1 MAREE
6 VNNWLNRRSDA
17 ERRLPRWEI
26 DGVPHKPLADM
37 YYYLI
42 AVSWTNLLALSFGG
56 FVIINLLFAA
66 LYYVG
71 LDGVSN
77 AQPGS
82 FSDAFFFSVQTFST
96 IGFGSMSPNSIYT
109 HALVT
114 IESFAGLV
122 AVALATGLI
131 FAKFA
136 RPKAAIDFSEKML
149 IHNRDGVPHLH
160 FRLANQRVSEIYNMQ
175 IKLSVAIRETTGEG
189 HQITRNLVLPQ
200 VRDDVPLFTANW
212 TSMHRIDEDSPLY
225 GVTPET
231 IQDRALLFIVTI
243 EGTEG
248 TLMQTV
254 QAGYFY
260 RPTDIVFNERF
271 VDMLGFDPERG
282 ALLLH
287 GNLNKTEPTG

>member
-6 VNNWLNRRSDA
+6 VNNWLNQQSEAR
-17 ERRLPRWEI
+17 RRLPRWEI
-26 DGVPHKPLADM
+26 DGIKHKPLADL

-56 FVIINLLFAA
+56 FVLINLLFAV
-66 LYYVG
+66 LYFVG

-136 RPKAAIDFSEKML
+136 RPNAAVDFSEKIL

-175 IKLSVAIRETTGEG
+175 VKLSAAIREETSEG
-189 HQITRNLVLPQ
+189 HQITRNIILNQ
-200 VRDDVPLFTANW
+200 VRDEVPLFTANW
-212 TSMHRIDEDSPLY
+212 TSMHRIDENSPLY
-225 GVTPET
+225 GITEEN
-231 IQDRALLFIVTI
+231 IHDRIMLFIVTI

-260 RPTDIVFNERF
+260 RSSDVLFNQRF
-271 VDMLGFDPERG
+271 IDMLTFDADRG

-287 GNLNKTEPTG
+287 GNLNKTEPNN